1 MGAPHKEGLVAAR
14 REPVQRRSRERVEQ
28 MLEAASELLAQ
39 GGVES
44 LTTRALA
51 EYTGIPVGT
60 IYRYFSNRDEIIA
73 AYLDHEMA
81 VIEEA
86 VATALRELERVT
98 FRSMLEAAALAHL
111 RHHQAHPE
119 GVPVWF
125 GGRANAAVVER
136 VAELD
141 RRVAVAFRAAVRGS
155 GMLAGA
161 PDFVSELLVRLFDRV
176 FEFVFSQRRTAREQE
191 EIVRAFVDMAATHME
206 RYATPTGVTGVPLVD
221 FLPALQRES
230 SRRPPPEPGLKN
242 RT

>member
-1 MGAPHKEGLVAAR
+1 MASR
-14 REPVQRRSRERVEQ
+14 REPVQRRSIERVEQ

-39 GGVES
+39 GGVDS

-73 AYLDHEMA
+73 AYLDHELG
-81 VIEEA
+81 VIEEV
-86 VATALRELERVT
+86 VAAALLELERVT
-98 FRSMLEAAALAHL
+98 FRSMLEVAALAHL

-125 GGRANAAVVER
+125 GGRSNAAVVER

-141 RRVAVAFRAAVRGS
+141 RRVAGAFRAAVRGS
-155 GMLAGA
+155 GMLDGA

-176 FEFVFSQRRTAREQE
+176 FEFVFSQPRTAREQE
-191 EIVRAFVDMAATHME
+191 EIVRTFVDMTADYME
-206 RYATPTGVTGVPLVD
+206 RYATSAGVAGVPLAD

-230 SRRPPPEPGLKN
+230 SRRAAGSPGEDMKN